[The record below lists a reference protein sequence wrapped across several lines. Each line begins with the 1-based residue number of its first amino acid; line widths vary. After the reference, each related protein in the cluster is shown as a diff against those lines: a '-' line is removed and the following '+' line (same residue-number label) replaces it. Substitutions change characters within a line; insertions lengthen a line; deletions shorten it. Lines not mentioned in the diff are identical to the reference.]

1 MAVSATRKA
10 FAGKVS
16 KEVGIPILEILE
28 LLDLLLPL
36 IQKLPCF
43 KKTNTREDVE
53 ANIIEVFRDSR
64 VRKKDRCP
72 ARIHR
77 AMQKFGYGSRKFREE
92 LWDSMT
98 GNAFNM
104 APAVAGEL
112 CQ

>member
-16 KEVGIPILEILE
+16 KEVGIPIIEILE
-28 LLDLLLPL
+28 LLSLLLPL
-36 IQKLPCF
+36 IKNLPCF
-43 KKTNTREDVE
+43 KNANTAADVE
-53 ANIIEVFRDSR
+53 ENIIEVFRDSR
-64 VRKKDRCP
+64 LRKKGRCP

-98 GNAFNM
+98 GTAFNM
-104 APAVAGEL
+104 APQAAGEL